1 MNDNLRCPGSGAAP
15 SWRWV
20 PIGALVL
27 ALLLGLGGCAAP
39 GGGATTGEGALPR
52 TAADMTD
59 AERRARVRLEL
70 ATEYFARGQAQTALE
85 ELRLVMAAQPDLP
98 EAFNLRGLVL
108 ASMGELRAAED
119 SFRRALE
126 LAPRDG
132 DTMHNWAWVMC
143 QHRRHAEADAL
154 FARALEQPQYRG
166 VVRTLLARG
175 VCQAREGNL
184 ALAERTLSRA
194 YELDP
199 ANAATAVNLAE
210 VLLRLGQAERAR
222 FYVNRV
228 NAQPDVANAQTLWL
242 AARIEHRL
250 GNAAAVA
257 DYGRQLRG
265 RFPQSPEALAFARRQ
280 FDD

>member
-1 MNDNLRCPGSGAAP
+1 MNDCLRTPERGRPLACRALLAA
-15 SWRWV
+15 
-20 PIGALVL
+20 VL
-27 ALLLGLGGCAAP
+27 AAALLLTLGGCATP
-39 GGGATTGEGALPR
+39 GGGAGGEAALPR
-52 TAADMTD
+52 TAADLTD

-70 ATEYFARGQAQTALE
+70 ATAYFARGQAQTALE
-85 ELRLVMAAQPDLP
+85 ELQLVLAAQPNLP

-154 FARALEQPQYRG
+154 FARALDQPQYRG
-166 VVRTLLARG
+166 VTRTLLARG

-199 ANAATAVNLAE
+199 ASPAIAVNLSE

-228 NAQPDVANAQTLWL
+228 NTQPEQANAQTLWL

-250 GNAAAVA
+250 GNGAAVA

-265 RFPQSPEALAFARRQ
+265 RFPQSPEALAFERRQ

>member
-1 MNDNLRCPGSGAAP
+1 MTLPLYSTESGARAP
-15 SWRWV
+15 WRLAALL
-20 PIGALVL
+20 ALVTAVLL
-27 ALLLGLGGCAAP
+27 ALAGCAAP
-39 GGGATTGEGALPR
+39 GAGADAAMPR
-52 TAADMTD
+52 TAADLTD
-59 AERRARVRLEL
+59 AERRAQVRLEL
-70 ATEYFARGQAQTALE
+70 ATAYFARGQAQTALE
-85 ELRLVMAAQPDLP
+85 ELHLVLAAQPDLA

-108 ASMGELRAAED
+108 ASMGELRPAED

-143 QHRRHAEADAL
+143 QHRRYAEADAL
-154 FARALEQPQYRG
+154 FARALDQPQYRG
-166 VVRTLLARG
+166 VTRTLLARG

-194 YELDP
+194 YERDP
-199 ANAATAVNLAE
+199 GSAATGVNLAE

-222 FYVNRV
+222 FYINRV
-228 NAQPDVANAQTLWL
+228 NAQPDVVNAQTLWL

-250 GNAAAVA
+250 GNVAAVA
-257 DYGRQLRG
+257 DYGRRLRAD
-265 RFPQSPEALAFARRQ
+265 FPQSPETLAFERRQ